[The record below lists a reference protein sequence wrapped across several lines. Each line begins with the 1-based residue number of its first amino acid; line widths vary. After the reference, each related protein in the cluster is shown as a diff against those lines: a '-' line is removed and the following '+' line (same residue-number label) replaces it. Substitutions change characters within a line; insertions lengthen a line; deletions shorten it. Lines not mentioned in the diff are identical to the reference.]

1 MIGIL
6 RAGERESRKRERERD
21 EWIEEGRKGWRE
33 NEDNRSGTN
42 SPLLCEGGWIYDKKE
57 KVRRKK
63 RKGKERRRY
72 NFHSVHY

>member
-42 SPLLCEGGWIYDKKE
+42 SPSLCEGGWIYDKKRKSKE
-57 KVRRKK
+57 KKK
-63 RKGKERRRY
+63 ERKGKKKI
-72 NFHSVHY
+72 